1 MEMGEERCKV
11 GILFSWHNLKENSH
25 ITVQFPILF
34 GSSPILLLDLKEEE
48 EEEEEEEEGKY
59 NEHTAG
65 GDGC

>member
-48 EEEEEEEEGKY
+48 EGKY